1 VETGFAVV
9 NGTRLYYE
17 VAGTGDP
24 VVLVHGGLADRRLWD
39 DQFEV
44 FAESH
49 RTIRYDVRGF
59 GKSNLPVEGEPY
71 THHDDLAAL
80 MRHLG
85 VEKAHVVGQSMG
97 SGIAVDFAL
106 MHPEMTS
113 SLVSVGPWVNG
124 YESPAVPKRS
134 DVFAVLASALEEG
147 GVDAVID
154 LMYDDASVAHMD
166 STTVNRL
173 KALSREYSWWHLTHI
188 DPWTDIDAVAEERLR
203 QIGVPTLVL
212 TAEYDSDACKEIAG
226 FMEQSIEGATK
237 VVIQGAGHNM
247 NMDKPEEFNRIVLD
261 FIGKVGRS
269 GSAQRRNG
277 GGTEA
282 RL

>member
-44 FAESH
+44 FSESH

-71 THHDDLAAL
+71 THHEDLAAL

-85 VEKAHVVGQSMG
+85 VEKAHIVGQSMG

-106 MHPEMTS
+106 MHPDMTRS
-113 SLVSVGPWVNG
+113 VVSVGPSVNG
-124 YESPAVPKRS
+124 YDSPTVPKLS
-134 DVFAVLASALEEG
+134 EVYAVLASALEEG

-154 LMYDDASVAHMD
+154 LMYDDASVVHMD

-173 KALSREYSWWHLTHI
+173 KALNREYSWWHLTHVDPRIDI
-188 DPWTDIDAVAEERLR
+188 DPAAAERLR
-203 QIGVPTLVL
+203 QIEVPTLVL

-226 FMEQSIEGATK
+226 FMERSIDGATK
-237 VVIQGAGHNM
+237 VVIRGAGHNM

-261 FIGKVGRS
+261 FFGEVAR
-269 GSAQRRNG
+269 G
-277 GGTEA
+277 GACCQNPGEQ
-282 RL
+282 